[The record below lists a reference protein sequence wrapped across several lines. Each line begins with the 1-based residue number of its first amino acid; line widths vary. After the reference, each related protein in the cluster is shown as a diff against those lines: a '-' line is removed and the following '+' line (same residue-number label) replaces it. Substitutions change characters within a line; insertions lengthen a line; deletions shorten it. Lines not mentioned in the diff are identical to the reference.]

1 MLSHRQISTT
11 MLVNSWQE
19 VCFVYGIMLAAF
31 WLDAVKVKLAA
42 VEQQECYQAVL
53 AACPTIPQLC
63 SPLRSQLDP

>member
-1 MLSHRQISTT
+1 

-42 VEQQECYQAVL
+42 VEQLECYQAVL
-53 AACPTIPQLC
+53 DVSYRLPNDTTTLLAIEVAIGSMTAH
-63 SPLRSQLDP
+63 S